1 MIQLKNSL
9 RFAIPLLVILSIIAY
24 SSLPIIQFLTSRW
37 FERDA
42 EIRSQFV
49 LAALEQSLS
58 ESAFDKLKSGQK
70 KRTET
75 LQRIADSERVF
86 AIALCKDGKIQE
98 STSLFPKDLKC
109 TDIDNSESHTS
120 VPLVTTSGT
129 FNTSVAPL
137 VINKPVLTDS
147 QSEVS
152 ETFSA
157 TMILIHDMGFV
168 QKRFDEIKQLLFFVY
183 LILAILISIVTVW
196 VSRWSYRG
204 WLKSV
209 RDVVSRVSLI
219 PDTTE
224 PVAAKNTE
232 LQPLLSDLRSMMRD
246 LQANRAIRDDLQL
259 AWTPQTLRD
268 VISQELAGSEVIVV
282 SNRQPYIHQRTDGEV
297 KVLFPASGLVTALE
311 PILRACQGIWVAH
324 GNGNADA
331 EYVDS
336 EDCVLVPPSAPEYK
350 LKRVWL
356 TQEEEEGYY
365 YGFSN
370 EGLWPLCHIAHTR
383 PLFRVSDWDQYVR
396 VNQKFADAI
405 VSASKSKSPI
415 VLVQDYHL
423 ALVPRMVRNKLPEAT
438 IITFWHIPWPNPE
451 AFGIC
456 PWREEILD
464 GLMGSSI
471 VGFHIRFHRN
481 NFLESIDR
489 YLESRIDRETSSI
502 SYSGNNCLVKSYP
515 ISIEWPPRLMQK
527 VPPTE
532 QCREGIRRLHNLA
545 EDTQLGLGID
555 RMDYSKG
562 ILERFRSVDRLFE
575 LQPDLIGKF
584 SFVQI
589 AAPSRSTI
597 AAYQQFEREVHE
609 LADSINEKYEGKG
622 APPIILLAKHHEP
635 EAVYKYMRA
644 VDLCFVSSL
653 HDGMN
658 LVSKEFV
665 ASRDDERGV
674 LILSMFAGA
683 SRELTEALIVNPYD
697 VEHCANALLAAIR
710 MPDNEQQER
719 MHAMRNYVRE
729 FNIYR
734 WAGKM
739 LIDAAI
745 VRRRSMF
752 ERKFTSVGTNY

>member
-1 MIQLKNSL
+1 MKNSL
-9 RFAIPLLVILSIIAY
+9 RFAIPLLIILSIIAY
-24 SSLPIIQFLTSRW
+24 SSLPLIQFLTSRW

-49 LAALEQSLS
+49 LATLEQSLS
-58 ESAFDKLKSGQK
+58 ESAFDKLKSGIK
-70 KRTET
+70 KRTDT
-75 LQRIADSERVF
+75 LQRIAESERVF

-98 STSLFPKDLKC
+98 STTLFPKDLKC
-109 TDIDNSESHTS
+109 TDLEKIEGHTS
-120 VPLVTTSGT
+120 HPIETASGT

-137 VINKPVLTDS
+137 VIKK
-147 QSEVS
+147 VS
-152 ETFSA
+152 LLDPDVVGDDETFSA
-157 TMILIHDMGFV
+157 QMVLIHDMDFV
-168 QKRFDEIKQLLFFVY
+168 QKRFDELKKFLFFVY
-183 LILAILISIVTVW
+183 LIMAILISIVTVW

-209 RDVVSRVSLI
+209 RDVVSRVSLV
-219 PDTTE
+219 PDTSE
-224 PVAAKNTE
+224 PVTTKNTE

-282 SNRQPYIHQRTDGEV
+282 SNRQPYIHQRTDSEV

-311 PILRACQGIWVAH
+311 PILRACQGTWVAH
-324 GNGNADA
+324 GNGNADQ

-336 EDCVLVPPSAPEYK
+336 ENCVLVPPAAPEYK

-383 PLFRVSDWDQYVR
+383 PIFRVSDWEQYVR

-502 SYSGNNCLVKSYP
+502 SYSGTNCLVKSYP

-527 VPPTE
+527 VPQAE
-532 QCREGIRRLHNLA
+532 QCREEIRQFHSLPQ
-545 EDTQLGLGID
+545 DTQLGLGID

-562 ILERFRSVDRLFE
+562 ILERFRSVERLLE
-575 LQPDLIGKF
+575 LQPQLIGKF
-584 SFVQI
+584 TFIQI

-597 AAYQQFEREVHE
+597 AAYKQFEKEVHD
-609 LADSINEKYEGKG
+609 LAEAINERYKNSS

-697 VEHCANALLAAIR
+697 VEHCANALLAAIK

-739 LIDAAI
+739 LIDAAK

-752 ERKFTSVGTNY
+752 ERKFTTIGSGFQF

>member
-9 RFAIPLLVILSIIAY
+9 RFAIPLLIILSVIAY
-24 SSLPIIQFLTSRW
+24 ASLPLIQFLTSRW
-37 FERDA
+37 FERDS

-58 ESAFDKLKSGQK
+58 ESAFDNTKAGGK
-70 KRTET
+70 KRSET
-75 LQRIADSERVF
+75 LQRIAESERVF
-86 AIALCKDGKIQE
+86 AIALCIDGKI
-98 STSLFPKDLKC
+98 SDASSLFPKDLKC
-109 TDIDNSESHTS
+109 RELEELKIHTS
-120 VPLVTTSGT
+120 SAIEKPSGT

-137 VINKPVLTDS
+137 SLKKSQMSDS
-147 QSEVS
+147 GEMVTHQ
-152 ETFSA
+152 FSGQ
-157 TMILIHDMGFV
+157 MILIHDMGFV
-168 QKRFDEIKQLLFFVY
+168 QKRFDEIKKFLFVIY
-183 LILAILISIVTVW
+183 LVLAILISIVTVW

-209 RDVVSRVSLI
+209 RDVVSRVSLV
-219 PDTTE
+219 PDSTE
-224 PVAAKNTE
+224 PATSKNNE

-311 PILRACQGIWVAH
+311 PILRACQGTWVAH
-324 GNGNADA
+324 GNGNADP
-331 EYVDS
+331 EFVDA

-383 PLFRVSDWDQYVR
+383 PIFRVGDWEQYVR
-396 VNQKFADAI
+396 VNQKFADGI
-405 VSASKSKSPI
+405 VAASKSKSPI

-423 ALVPRMVRNKLPEAT
+423 ALVPRMVRNKLPDAT

-489 YLESRIDRETSSI
+489 YLESRIDRENSSI
-502 SYSGNNCLVKSYP
+502 SYNGTNCLVKSYP

-527 VPPTE
+527 VQHVE
-532 QCREGIRRLHNLA
+532 QCKAEIRRSHGLA
-545 EDTQLGLGID
+545 PDTQLGLGID

-562 ILERFRSVDRLFE
+562 ILERFRSVERLFE
-575 LQPDLIGKF
+575 LQPELIGKF
-584 SFVQI
+584 SFIQI

-597 AAYQQFEREVHE
+597 AAYQQFERDVHE
-609 LADSINEKYEGKG
+609 LADSINEKYKDQG

-665 ASRDDERGV
+665 SSREDERGV

-710 MPDNEQQER
+710 MPDNEQRER

-752 ERKFTSVGTNY
+752 ERKFAGVGGNF

>member
-1 MIQLKNSL
+1 MKNSL
-9 RFAIPLLVILSIIAY
+9 RFAVPLLIILSIIAY
-24 SSLPIIQFLTSRW
+24 SSLPVIQFLTSRW

-49 LAALEQSLS
+49 LATLEQSLT
-58 ESAFDKLKSGQK
+58 ESAFDNSNLGRK
-70 KRTET
+70 KRVDT
-75 LQRIADSERVF
+75 LQRIAESERVF
-86 AIALCKDGKIQE
+86 AIALCKDGKIHE
-98 STSLFPKDLKC
+98 STSLFPKDLSC
-109 TDIDNSESHTS
+109 SELESLESHISESIERS
-120 VPLVTTSGT
+120 SGT

-137 VINKPVLTDS
+137 VIQKLTENQFGEPVT
-147 QSEVS
+147 EEFRAKMV
-152 ETFSA
+152 
-157 TMILIHDMGFV
+157 LIHDMGFV
-168 QKRFDEIKQLLFFVY
+168 QKRFDEIKKFLFFVY
-183 LILAILISIVTVW
+183 LTLAILISVVTVW

-219 PDTTE
+219 PDSTE
-224 PVAAKNTE
+224 PVVAKNNE

-282 SNRQPYIHQRTDGEV
+282 SNRQPYIHQRTDDEV

-324 GNGNADA
+324 GNGNADS
-331 EYVDS
+331 EFVDS

-383 PLFRVSDWDQYVR
+383 PIFRVNDWEQYVR

-489 YLESRIDRETSSI
+489 YLESRIDRENSSI

-527 VPPTE
+527 VPPVTG
-532 QCREGIRRLHNLA
+532 CRDEIRRLHHLPS
-545 EDTQLGLGID
+545 DTQLGLGID

-562 ILERFRSVDRLFE
+562 ILERFRSVERLLE
-575 LQPDLIGKF
+575 LQPQLVGKF
-584 SFVQI
+584 SFIQI

-597 AAYQQFEREVHE
+597 AAYQQFEKDVHD
-609 LADSINEKYEGKG
+609 LADSINENYKGRG

-665 ASRDDERGV
+665 ASREDERGV

-697 VEHCANALLAAIR
+697 VEHCANALLAAIK
-710 MPDNEQQER
+710 MPDNEQRER

-752 ERKFTSVGTNY
+752 ERKFSSVRESY